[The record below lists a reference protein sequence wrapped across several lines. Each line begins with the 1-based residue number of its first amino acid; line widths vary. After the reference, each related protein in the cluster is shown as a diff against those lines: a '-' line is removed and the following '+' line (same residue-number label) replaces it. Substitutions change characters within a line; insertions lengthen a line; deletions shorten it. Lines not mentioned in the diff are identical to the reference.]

1 VRWNIEPTLLSW
13 PPFELRYYGLLF
25 AIGLFLAAF
34 HGPRYFRAFGLP
46 KGHAERLTLWVP
58 IGMLVGAHY
67 IHLIFYEPSGLSDLR
82 LGWNAEEGHIVLGR
96 FWNLGSGLASH
107 GGALGCLVALI
118 LFWRRYG
125 KPLDLSLHRYGDA
138 LMLSS
143 VWVYPWVRLGN
154 FFNSEIVG
162 RPTDVPWGVIFERH
176 YSTPRHPVQLYEA
189 ALYFVEIG
197 IAMWLVKHRAGKLR
211 EGAIMYGML
220 AVHFTFRF
228 VCEFFKESQAIDTG
242 WALNMGHLLSAPI
255 VVACAYLVLAT
266 QRFSVLT
273 PLTDAEVA
281 HNEAVLRAAE
291 ARLAAPQTPV
301 SSSAADDDERAD
313 DQRADEAPP
322 HHAGDAASAE
332 RAAQRK
338 GKKKRGAK
346 R

>member
-1 VRWNIEPTLLSW
+1 MRWNIEPTLFAW

-82 LGWNAEEGHIVLGR
+82 LGWNAEEGHLVLGR

-107 GGALGCLVALI
+107 GGALGCLVALV
-118 LFWRRYG
+118 LFWRRHG
-125 KPLDLSLHRYGDA
+125 KPLGLSLHRYGDA

-255 VVACAYLVLAT
+255 VVVCAYLVLAT
-266 QRFSVLT
+266 QRFSILT
-273 PLTDAEVA
+273 PLGAEELA
-281 HNEAVLRAAE
+281 HNEEVMRAAE
-291 ARLAAPQTPV
+291 ARLAAQGTPPAV
-301 SSSAADDDERAD
+301 ADDVDATQGATSATSGSVAATSVERAP
-313 DQRADEAPP
+313 R
-322 HHAGDAASAE
+322 
-332 RAAQRK
+332 
-338 GKKKRGAK
+338 GKSRKKREGK

>member
-1 VRWNIEPTLLSW
+1 MRWNIEPTLLRW
-13 PPFELRYYGLLF
+13 EPFELRYYGLLF

-67 IHLIFYEPSGLSDLR
+67 IHLIFYEPSGLTDLR

-107 GGALGCLVALI
+107 GGALGCLVALV
-118 LFWRRYG
+118 LFWWRNGRPAG
-125 KPLDLSLHRYGDA
+125 LSFHRYGDA
-138 LMLSS
+138 LMLTSI
-143 VWVYPWVRLGN
+143 WVYPFVRLGN

-176 YSTPRHPVQLYEA
+176 YASPRHPVQLYEA

-197 IAMWLVKHRAGKLR
+197 MAVWLVKHRAGKLR

-220 AVHFTFRF
+220 AVHFAFRF
-228 VCEFFKESQAIDTG
+228 VCEFFKESQSIDEG

-255 VVACAYLVLAT
+255 VIVCAYLVLASK
-266 QRFSVLT
+266 RFSILE
-273 PLTDAEVA
+273 PLTDSERA
-281 HNEAVLRAAE
+281 HNEEILERAAAGE
-291 ARLAAPQTPV
+291 A
-301 SSSAADDDERAD
+301 
-313 DQRADEAPP
+313 
-322 HHAGDAASAE
+322 AASAP
-332 RAAQRK
+332 RGAASGEEPATREGEGEGEADDAEAATASPSAGGRK
-338 GKKKRGAK
+338 SKKRRGK
-346 R
+346 RA

>member
-1 VRWNIEPTLLSW
+1 VRWNIEPTLFAW

-82 LGWNAEEGHIVLGR
+82 LGWNAEEGHLVLGR

-107 GGALGCLVALI
+107 GGALGCLVALV
-118 LFWRRYG
+118 LFWRRHG
-125 KPLDLSLHRYGDA
+125 KPLGLSLHRYGDA

-162 RPTDVPWGVIFERH
+162 RPTDVPWGVIFEHH

-255 VVACAYLVLAT
+255 VVVCAYLVLAT
-266 QRFSVLT
+266 QRFSILT
-273 PLTDAEVA
+273 PLGAEELA
-281 HNEAVLRAAE
+281 HNEEVMRAAE
-291 ARLAAPQTPV
+291 ARLAAQGTPPAV
-301 SSSAADDDERAD
+301 ADAAADDVDATQGATSATSGSVAATSVERAP
-313 DQRADEAPP
+313 R
-322 HHAGDAASAE
+322 
-332 RAAQRK
+332 
-338 GKKKRGAK
+338 GKSRKKREGK